1 MQITFVQSG
10 VPRPVSVLDEY
21 VRVTSGID
29 SADGPKADE
38 TDGEVRKA
46 RDTAV
51 SERRFRFLVAGY
63 AVSSYGTFLNMVALN
78 LFVYETTGRA
88 LAMGL
93 FMAVRLASG
102 FVAGLVV
109 GGLLARFSA
118 KSIMLWANVAQ
129 GAVMLVL
136 ILAPDGLLT
145 GALMAVS
152 VVIGACGTLFMVALR
167 SSIPEMV
174 GEDRRAWANSISIT
188 GRSLAMVAGFA
199 SAGVVVSLVGYTA
212 AFLLDMATFVAC
224 AVTVALLPIAG
235 GKGADG
241 KAADGKKAS
250 GKGTAG
256 GGADGN
262 GADGAAS
269 EGSGAEKDA
278 SGVSSAKGG
287 RRWRPVAFLALA
299 AAPGMGLMVALRGVD
314 SFGSSSHNAAL
325 PIYSTSLDASNPAV
339 FVSAFWCVWALG
351 NIGAQ
356 QVIQR
361 YAQRTGRS
369 VGALGFGYGTVV
381 MSAAFIAAFAG
392 FPLAVT
398 AVIAL
403 IAGAADGLTEV
414 AYTSHL
420 QTLPA
425 TLRGHAF
432 GLSATFENLGFGVGM
447 ILVAAALDRFSPLA
461 VVGWSHGAAVVGAVV
476 FLLRVAGVRRAARG
490 RTGLREEEAV
500 EGRPDRGDRD
510 GAEVSRG

>member
-10 VPRPVSVLDEY
+10 ALRPAPALDEY
-21 VRVTSGID
+21 VSVTSEIG

-38 TDGEVRKA
+38 PDGGSRKS
-46 RDTAV
+46 RETAV
-51 SERRFRFLVAGY
+51 SERRFRILVAGY

-109 GGLLARFSA
+109 GGLLARFTA
-118 KSIMLWANVAQ
+118 KSIMLWANVGQ

-136 ILAPDGLLT
+136 ILAPDSLVT

-174 GEDRRAWANSISIT
+174 GEDRRAWANSLSIT

-212 AFLLDMATFVAC
+212 AFLLDMATFVVC

-235 GKGADG
+235 GKGAG
-241 KAADGKKAS
+241 SAAVPEAS
-250 GKGTAG
+250 G
-256 GGADGN
+256 
-262 GADGAAS
+262 S
-269 EGSGAEKDA
+269 AEDA
-278 SGVSSAKGG
+278 SGAGKGG
-287 RRWRPVAFLALA
+287 RRWKPVAFLALA
-299 AAPGMGLMVALRGVD
+299 AAPGLGLMVALRGVD
-314 SFGSSSHNAAL
+314 AFGSSSHNAAL

-461 VVGWSHGAAVVGAVV
+461 VVGWSHGAAIVVAVV
-476 FLLRVAGVRRAARG
+476 FLLRVASLRRAEPAGPMG
-490 RTGLREEEAV
+490 RAGSTGLGKEEAV

>member
-1 MQITFVQSG
+1 
-10 VPRPVSVLDEY
+10 
-21 VRVTSGID
+21 
-29 SADGPKADE
+29 
-38 TDGEVRKA
+38 
-46 RDTAV
+46 
-51 SERRFRFLVAGY
+51 
-63 AVSSYGTFLNMVALN
+63 MVALN

-118 KSIMLWANVAQ
+118 KSIMLWANVGQ

-136 ILAPDGLLT
+136 ILAPESLVT

-152 VVIGACGTLFMVALR
+152 MVIGACGTLFMVALR

-174 GEDRRAWANSISIT
+174 GEDRRAWANSLSIT

-212 AFLLDMATFVAC
+212 AFLLDMATFVIC

-235 GKGADG
+235 GKGAGTDAGKPG
-241 KAADGKKAS
+241 KAEKS
-250 GKGTAG
+250 GP
-256 GGADGN
+256 
-262 GADGAAS
+262 
-269 EGSGAEKDA
+269 
-278 SGVSSAKGG
+278 
-287 RRWRPVAFLALA
+287 RWRPVAFLALA
-299 AAPGMGLMVALRGVD
+299 AAPGLGLMVALRGVD
-314 SFGSSSHNAAL
+314 AFGSSSHNAAL

-361 YAQRTGRS
+361 YTQRTGKT

-398 AVIAL
+398 ALIAL

-461 VVGWSHGAAVVGAVV
+461 VVGWSHGAAIVVAVV
-476 FLLRVAGVRRAARG
+476 FLLRVAA
-490 RTGLREEEAV
+490 
-500 EGRPDRGDRD
+500 
-510 GAEVSRG
+510 

>member
-1 MQITFVQSG
+1 MQITFVHSG
-10 VPRPVSVLDEY
+10 VPRPAPALDEY

-29 SADGPKADE
+29 NADGPKTDEAD
-38 TDGEVRKA
+38 GGARKN

-118 KSIMLWANVAQ
+118 KSIMLWANVGQ

-174 GEDRRAWANSISIT
+174 GEDRRAWANSLSIT

-212 AFLLDMATFVAC
+212 AFLVDMATFVAC

-235 GKGADG
+235 GRGAGGSGAAKGADG
-241 KAADGKKAS
+241 RAADG
-250 GKGTAG
+250 AG
-256 GGADGN
+256 
-262 GADGAAS
+262 
-269 EGSGAEKDA
+269 KDA
-278 SGVSSAKGG
+278 PGAPPAKGG
-287 RRWRPVAFLALA
+287 RRRRPVAFLALA

-314 SFGSSSHNAAL
+314 AFGSSSHNAAL

-392 FPLAVT
+392 FPLAAT

-461 VVGWSHGAAVVGAVV
+461 VVGWSHGAAIVVAVV
-476 FLLRVAGVRRAARG
+476 FLLRVAGVRRAERAG
-490 RTGLREEEAV
+490 RAGLRKEEAV

-510 GAEVSRG
+510 GAEVSGG

>member
-1 MQITFVQSG
+1 VF
-10 VPRPVSVLDEY
+10 DEY

-29 SADGPKADE
+29 DADGPKVNE
-38 TDGEVRKA
+38 TDGGAGKD

-109 GGLLARFSA
+109 GGLLVRFSA
-118 KSIMLWANVAQ
+118 KSIMLWANVGQ
-129 GAVMLVL
+129 GGVMLVL
-136 ILAPDGLLT
+136 ILTPESLVT

-174 GEDRRAWANSISIT
+174 GEDRRAWANSLSIT

-212 AFLLDMATFVAC
+212 AFLLDMVTFVVC

-235 GKGADG
+235 GKGAG
-241 KAADGKKAS
+241 
-250 GKGTAG
+250 GTAP
-256 GGADGN
+256 
-262 GADGAAS
+262 
-269 EGSGAEKDA
+269 EGSKG
-278 SGVSSAKGG
+278 STGSADKGG
-287 RRWRPVAFLALA
+287 SRWRPVAFLALA
-299 AAPGMGLMVALRGVD
+299 AAPGLGLMVALRGVD
-314 SFGSSSHNAAL
+314 AFGSSSHNAAL

-361 YAQRTGRS
+361 YTQRTGRT

-461 VVGWSHGAAVVGAVV
+461 VVGWSHGAAIAVATV
-476 FLLRVAGVRRAARG
+476 FLLRVAGLRRRAEHAG
-490 RTGLREEEAV
+490 RTGLRKEQAV

-510 GAEVSRG
+510 GAEISRG

>member
-1 MQITFVQSG
+1 
-10 VPRPVSVLDEY
+10 
-21 VRVTSGID
+21 
-29 SADGPKADE
+29 
-38 TDGEVRKA
+38 
-46 RDTAV
+46 
-51 SERRFRFLVAGY
+51 
-63 AVSSYGTFLNMVALN
+63 MVALN

-118 KSIMLWANVAQ
+118 KSIMLWANVGQ
-129 GAVMLVL
+129 GGVMLVL
-136 ILAPDGLLT
+136 ILAPDSLVT

-174 GEDRRAWANSISIT
+174 GEDRRAWANSLSIT
-188 GRSLAMVAGFA
+188 GRSMAMVAGFA

-212 AFLLDMATFVAC
+212 AFLLDMATFVIC

-235 GKGADG
+235 GKGAG
-241 KAADGKKAS
+241 SETGAS
-250 GKGTAG
+250 GAGKGEKEAK
-256 GGADGN
+256 
-262 GADGAAS
+262 
-269 EGSGAEKDA
+269 SGP
-278 SGVSSAKGG
+278 
-287 RRWRPVAFLALA
+287 RWRPVAFLALA
-299 AAPGMGLMVALRGVD
+299 AAPGLGLMVALRGVD
-314 SFGSSSHNAAL
+314 AFGSSSHNAAL

-361 YAQRTGRS
+361 YTQRTGKT

-461 VVGWSHGAAVVGAVV
+461 VVGWSHGAAIVVAVV
-476 FLLRVAGVRRAARG
+476 FLLRVAALRRAEPAGPMG
-490 RTGLREEEAV
+490 RAGGAGRAGLRKEEAV

>member
-10 VPRPVSVLDEY
+10 VSRPAPALDEY
-21 VRVTSGID
+21 ERVTSGIG
-29 SADGPKADE
+29 SADGPTADE
-38 TDGEVRKA
+38 PDGGSRKT

-118 KSIMLWANVAQ
+118 KSIMLWANVGQ
-129 GAVMLVL
+129 GGVMLLL
-136 ILAPDGLLT
+136 ILAPESLVT

-174 GEDRRAWANSISIT
+174 GEDRRAWANSLSIT

-212 AFLLDMATFVAC
+212 AFLLDMATFVIC

-235 GKGADG
+235 GKGAGTDAEKPG
-241 KAADGKKAS
+241 KAEKS
-250 GKGTAG
+250 GP
-256 GGADGN
+256 
-262 GADGAAS
+262 
-269 EGSGAEKDA
+269 
-278 SGVSSAKGG
+278 
-287 RRWRPVAFLALA
+287 RWRPVAFLALA
-299 AAPGMGLMVALRGVD
+299 AAPGLGLMVALRGVD
-314 SFGSSSHNAAL
+314 AFGSSSHNAAL

-361 YAQRTGRS
+361 YTQRTGKT

-461 VVGWSHGAAVVGAVV
+461 VVGWSHGAAIVVAVV
-476 FLLRVAGVRRAARG
+476 FLLRVAALRRAEPAGPMGPVGGAG
-490 RTGLREEEAV
+490 RAGLRKEEAV

>member
-1 MQITFVQSG
+1 
-10 VPRPVSVLDEY
+10 
-21 VRVTSGID
+21 
-29 SADGPKADE
+29 
-38 TDGEVRKA
+38 
-46 RDTAV
+46 
-51 SERRFRFLVAGY
+51 
-63 AVSSYGTFLNMVALN
+63 MVALN

-118 KSIMLWANVAQ
+118 KSIMLWANVGQ
-129 GAVMLVL
+129 GSVMLVL
-136 ILAPDGLLT
+136 ILAPESLVT

-174 GEDRRAWANSISIT
+174 GEDRRAWANSLSIT

-212 AFLLDMATFVAC
+212 AFLLDMATFVVC

-235 GKGADG
+235 GKGATS
-241 KAADGKKAS
+241 ADEAS
-250 GKGTAG
+250 GTEKAG
-256 GGADGN
+256 K
-262 GADGAAS
+262 S
-269 EGSGAEKDA
+269 EKAEKSEK
-278 SGVSSAKGG
+278 SGP
-287 RRWRPVAFLALA
+287 RWRPVAFLALA
-299 AAPGMGLMVALRGVD
+299 AAPGLGLMVALRGVD
-314 SFGSSSHNAAL
+314 AFGSSSHNAAL

-447 ILVAAALDRFSPLA
+447 ILVAAALDRFTPLA
-461 VVGWSHGAAVVGAVV
+461 VVGWSHGAAIVVAVV
-476 FLLRVAGVRRAARG
+476 FLLRVAGLRRAE
-490 RTGLREEEAV
+490 RTGRVGLRKEEAV

>member
-10 VPRPVSVLDEY
+10 VSRPAPALDEY
-21 VRVTSGID
+21 ERVTSGIG
-29 SADGPKADE
+29 SADGTTADE
-38 TDGEVRKA
+38 PDGGSRKT

-118 KSIMLWANVAQ
+118 KSIMLWANVGQ

-136 ILAPDGLLT
+136 ILAPESLVT

-174 GEDRRAWANSISIT
+174 GEDRRAWANSLSIT

-212 AFLLDMATFVAC
+212 AFLLDMATFVIC

-235 GKGADG
+235 GKGAGTDAGKPG
-241 KAADGKKAS
+241 KAEKS
-250 GKGTAG
+250 GP
-256 GGADGN
+256 
-262 GADGAAS
+262 
-269 EGSGAEKDA
+269 
-278 SGVSSAKGG
+278 
-287 RRWRPVAFLALA
+287 RWRPVAFLALA
-299 AAPGMGLMVALRGVD
+299 AAPGLGLMVALRGVD
-314 SFGSSSHNAAL
+314 AFGSSSHNAAL

-361 YAQRTGRS
+361 YTQRTGKT

-398 AVIAL
+398 ALIAL

-461 VVGWSHGAAVVGAVV
+461 VVGWSHGAAIVVAVV
-476 FLLRVAGVRRAARG
+476 FLLRVAALRRAEPAGPMG
-490 RTGLREEEAV
+490 RAGGAGRAGLRKEEAV

>member
-10 VPRPVSVLDEY
+10 VSRPAPALDQYE
-21 VRVTSGID
+21 RVTSGIG
-29 SADGPKADE
+29 SADGPTADE
-38 TDGEVRKA
+38 PDDGSRMT

-118 KSIMLWANVAQ
+118 KSIMLWANVGQ
-129 GAVMLVL
+129 GSVMLVL
-136 ILAPDGLLT
+136 ILAPDSVVT

-174 GEDRRAWANSISIT
+174 GEDRRAWANSLSIT

-212 AFLLDMATFVAC
+212 AFLLDMATFVIC

-235 GKGADG
+235 GKGAG
-241 KAADGKKAS
+241 SEAGAS
-250 GKGTAG
+250 GAGKGEKEAK
-256 GGADGN
+256 
-262 GADGAAS
+262 
-269 EGSGAEKDA
+269 SGP
-278 SGVSSAKGG
+278 
-287 RRWRPVAFLALA
+287 RWRPVAFLALA
-299 AAPGMGLMVALRGVD
+299 AAPGLGLMVALRGVD
-314 SFGSSSHNAAL
+314 AFGSSSHNAAL

-361 YAQRTGRS
+361 YTQRTGRT

-461 VVGWSHGAAVVGAVV
+461 VVGWSHGAAIVVAVV
-476 FLLRVAGVRRAARG
+476 FLLRVAALRRAEPAGPMG
-490 RTGLREEEAV
+490 RAGGAERVGLRKEEAV

>member
-1 MQITFVQSG
+1 MG
-10 VPRPVSVLDEY
+10 
-21 VRVTSGID
+21 
-29 SADGPKADE
+29 SADGPTADE
-38 TDGEVRKA
+38 TDGGSRKT
-46 RDTAV
+46 RDTEV

-118 KSIMLWANVAQ
+118 KSIMLWANVGQ

-136 ILAPDGLLT
+136 ILAPDSLVT

-174 GEDRRAWANSISIT
+174 GEDRRAWANSLSIT
-188 GRSLAMVAGFA
+188 GRSMAMVAGFA

-212 AFLLDMATFVAC
+212 AFLLDMATFVIC

-235 GKGADG
+235 GKGAGSEAG
-241 KAADGKKAS
+241 KPEKKAEKS
-250 GKGTAG
+250 GP
-256 GGADGN
+256 
-262 GADGAAS
+262 
-269 EGSGAEKDA
+269 
-278 SGVSSAKGG
+278 
-287 RRWRPVAFLALA
+287 RWRPVAFLALA
-299 AAPGMGLMVALRGVD
+299 AAPGLGLMVALRGVD
-314 SFGSSSHNAAL
+314 AFGSSSHNAAL

-361 YAQRTGRS
+361 YTQRTGKT

-461 VVGWSHGAAVVGAVV
+461 VVGWSHGAAIVVAVV
-476 FLLRVAGVRRAARG
+476 FLLRVAALRRAQPAGPMGPVGGAG
-490 RTGLREEEAV
+490 RAGLRKEEAV

>member
-1 MQITFVQSG
+1 M
-10 VPRPVSVLDEY
+10 DE
-21 VRVTSGID
+21 
-29 SADGPKADE
+29 ADGPKANEAGGGAGKD
-38 TDGEVRKA
+38 

-118 KSIMLWANVAQ
+118 KSIMLWANVGQ
-129 GAVMLVL
+129 GSVMLVL
-136 ILAPDGLLT
+136 ILAPESLVT

-174 GEDRRAWANSISIT
+174 GEDRRAWANSLSIT

-212 AFLLDMATFVAC
+212 AFLLDMATFVVC

-235 GKGADG
+235 GKGATS
-241 KAADGKKAS
+241 AAEAS
-250 GKGTAG
+250 GTEKAG
-256 GGADGN
+256 K
-262 GADGAAS
+262 S
-269 EGSGAEKDA
+269 EKSGP
-278 SGVSSAKGG
+278 
-287 RRWRPVAFLALA
+287 RWRPVAFLALA
-299 AAPGMGLMVALRGVD
+299 AAPGLGLMVALRGVD
-314 SFGSSSHNAAL
+314 AFGSSSHNAAL

-447 ILVAAALDRFSPLA
+447 ILVAAALDRFTPLA
-461 VVGWSHGAAVVGAVV
+461 VVGWSHGAAIVVAVV
-476 FLLRVAGVRRAARG
+476 FLLRVAGLRRAE
-490 RTGLREEEAV
+490 RTGRVGLRKEEAV

>member
-1 MQITFVQSG
+1 
-10 VPRPVSVLDEY
+10 
-21 VRVTSGID
+21 
-29 SADGPKADE
+29 
-38 TDGEVRKA
+38 
-46 RDTAV
+46 
-51 SERRFRFLVAGY
+51 
-63 AVSSYGTFLNMVALN
+63 MVALN

-102 FVAGLVV
+102 FVAGLIV
-109 GGLLARFSA
+109 GGLLVRFTA
-118 KSIMLWANVAQ
+118 KSIMLWANVGQ
-129 GAVMLVL
+129 GGVMLLL
-136 ILAPDGLLT
+136 ILSPDHLLT

-174 GEDRRAWANSISIT
+174 GEDRRAWANSLSIT

-212 AFLLDMATFVAC
+212 AFLIDMATFVAC
-224 AVTVALLPIAG
+224 AVTVAVLPIAG
-235 GKGADG
+235 GKGSGSTPEATGAAAPARDAGQDG
-241 KAADGKKAS
+241 QEGRDGQDGNSGGQDGNS
-250 GKGTAG
+250 GKVEAK
-256 GGADGN
+256 DG
-262 GADGAAS
+262 
-269 EGSGAEKDA
+269 ERSGA
-278 SGVSSAKGG
+278 G
-287 RRWRPVAFLALA
+287 RKRWTPVAFLALA
-299 AAPGMGLMVALRGVD
+299 AAPGLSLMVALRGVD
-314 SFGSSSHNAAL
+314 AFGSSSHNAAL
-325 PIYSTSLDASNPAV
+325 PIYSTTLDSANPAV

-361 YAQRTGRS
+361 YTQRTGRT
-369 VGALGFGYGTVV
+369 VGPLGFGYGTVV

-392 FPLAVT
+392 LPLAVT

-414 AYTSHL
+414 SYTSHL

-461 VVGWSHGAAVVGAVV
+461 VVGWSHGAAIVVAVV
-476 FLLRVAGVRRAARG
+476 FLVRVAGVRRAEHGG
-490 RTGLREEEAV
+490 RTEQEGPTKREGPEGRAGRAVLRKEEAV

-510 GAEVSRG
+510 GAEVPRG

>member
-10 VPRPVSVLDEY
+10 VPRPASVLDEY
-21 VRVTSGID
+21 VRVTSGMG

-38 TDGEVRKA
+38 TDGDARKA

-118 KSIMLWANVAQ
+118 KSIMLWANVGQ

-136 ILAPDGLLT
+136 ILAPDGMLT

-174 GEDRRAWANSISIT
+174 GEDRRAWANSLSIT

-212 AFLLDMATFVAC
+212 AFLVDMATFVAC

-235 GKGADG
+235 GKGAG
-241 KAADGKKAS
+241 GSAPEAA
-250 GKGTAG
+250 
-256 GGADGN
+256 
-262 GADGAAS
+262 
-269 EGSGAEKDA
+269 EGSGSSGGSGGSGAGKDA
-278 SGVSSAKGG
+278 SAAKSG

-299 AAPGMGLMVALRGVD
+299 AAPAMGLMVALRGVD
-314 SFGSSSHNAAL
+314 AFGSSSHNAAL

-461 VVGWSHGAAVVGAVV
+461 VVGWSHGAAIVVAVV
-476 FLLRVAGVRRAARG
+476 FLLRVAGVRRAE
-490 RTGLREEEAV
+490 RTGRAGLRKEEAV

-510 GAEVSRG
+510 GAEVSGG

>member
-10 VPRPVSVLDEY
+10 AACPASVLGEY

-29 SADGPKADE
+29 GADGPKANE
-38 TDGEVRKA
+38 PLGEAGKN
-46 RDTAV
+46 RDRAV

-118 KSIMLWANVAQ
+118 KSVMLWANIGQ
-129 GAVMLVL
+129 GAVMLLLV
-136 ILAPDGLLT
+136 LAPDGLLT

-174 GEDRRAWANSISIT
+174 GEDRRAWANSLSIT

-199 SAGVVVSLVGYTA
+199 SAGVVVTLVGYTA
-212 AFLLDMATFVAC
+212 AFLVDMATFVIC

-235 GKGADG
+235 GRGAGGTAADDG
-241 KAADGKKAS
+241 AAADGAM
-250 GKGTAG
+250 GGTAG
-256 GGADGN
+256 EGA
-262 GADGAAS
+262 
-269 EGSGAEKDA
+269 GAEE
-278 SGVSSAKGG
+278 VRGG

-299 AAPGMGLMVALRGVD
+299 AAPGLGLMVALRGVD
-314 SFGSSSHNAAL
+314 AFGSSSHNAAL
-325 PIYSTSLDASNPAV
+325 PIYSASLDASDPAV

-381 MSAAFIAAFAG
+381 MSAAFIAVFAG

-403 IAGAADGLTEV
+403 VAGAADGLTEV
-414 AYTSHL
+414 SYTSHL

-425 TLRGHAF
+425 GLRAHAF
-432 GLSATFENLGFGVGM
+432 GLSATLENLGFGVGM
-447 ILVAAALDRFSPLA
+447 ILVAAALDRFSPLV
-461 VVGWSHGAAVVGAVV
+461 VVGWSHGAAIVVAAV
-476 FLLRVAGVRRAARG
+476 FLLRVAALRRAG
-490 RTGLREEEAV
+490 RTEGAGRAGLRKGEAV

-510 GAEVSRG
+510 GAEVSGG

>member
-1 MQITFVQSG
+1 M
-10 VPRPVSVLDEY
+10 
-21 VRVTSGID
+21 
-29 SADGPKADE
+29 
-38 TDGEVRKA
+38 
-46 RDTAV
+46 
-51 SERRFRFLVAGY
+51 AGY

-93 FMAVRLASG
+93 FMAVRLGSG

-109 GGLLARFSA
+109 GALLARFSA
-118 KSIMLWANVAQ
+118 KSIMLWANVGQ
-129 GAVMLVL
+129 GGVMLLL
-136 ILAPDGLLT
+136 ILAPESLVT

-174 GEDRRAWANSISIT
+174 GEDRRAWANSLSIT

-212 AFLLDMATFVAC
+212 AFLLDMATFVIC

-235 GKGADG
+235 GGKGAGTDAG
-241 KAADGKKAS
+241 KPEKAGKS
-250 GKGTAG
+250 GKGG
-256 GGADGN
+256 
-262 GADGAAS
+262 
-269 EGSGAEKDA
+269 
-278 SGVSSAKGG
+278 KGG
-287 RRWRPVAFLALA
+287 SRWRPVAFLALA
-299 AAPGMGLMVALRGVD
+299 AAPGLGLMVALRGVD
-314 SFGSSSHNAAL
+314 AFGSASHNAAL

-361 YAQRTGRS
+361 YTQRTGKT

-392 FPLAVT
+392 FPLAIT

-461 VVGWSHGAAVVGAVV
+461 VVGWSHGAAIVVAVV
-476 FLLRVAGVRRAARG
+476 FLLRVTALRRAEPAGPGG
-490 RTGLREEEAV
+490 RAGGAGQAGLRKEEAV
-500 EGRPDRGDRD
+500 ERRPDRGDRD

>member
-1 MQITFVQSG
+1 MG
-10 VPRPVSVLDEY
+10 
-21 VRVTSGID
+21 

-38 TDGEVRKA
+38 TDGDTRKA

-118 KSIMLWANVAQ
+118 KSIMLWANVGQ

-136 ILAPDGLLT
+136 ILAPDGMLT

-174 GEDRRAWANSISIT
+174 GEDRRAWANSLSIT

-212 AFLLDMATFVAC
+212 AFLVDMATFVAC

-235 GKGADG
+235 GKGA
-241 KAADGKKAS
+241 
-250 GKGTAG
+250 G
-256 GGADGN
+256 GSAP
-262 GADGAAS
+262 
-269 EGSGAEKDA
+269 EGSDRSESSESSVAGKDA
-278 SGVSSAKGG
+278 SAAKSG
-287 RRWRPVAFLALA
+287 RRRRPVAFLALA

-314 SFGSSSHNAAL
+314 AFGSSSHNAAL

-461 VVGWSHGAAVVGAVV
+461 VVGWSHGAAIVVAVV
-476 FLLRVAGVRRAARG
+476 FLLRVAGVRRAE
-490 RTGLREEEAV
+490 RTGRAGLRKEEAV

-510 GAEVSRG
+510 GAEVSGG

>member
-1 MQITFVQSG
+1 M
-10 VPRPVSVLDEY
+10 E
-21 VRVTSGID
+21 
-29 SADGPKADE
+29 SADGPTADE
-38 TDGEVRKA
+38 PDDGSRKA

-93 FMAVRLASG
+93 FMAVRLGSG

-109 GGLLARFSA
+109 GALLARFSA
-118 KSIMLWANVAQ
+118 KSIMLWANVGQ
-129 GAVMLVL
+129 GGVMLLL
-136 ILAPDGLLT
+136 ILAPESLVT

-174 GEDRRAWANSISIT
+174 GEDRRAWANSLSIT

-212 AFLLDMATFVAC
+212 AFLLDMATFVIC

-235 GKGADG
+235 GGKRSGTDAGKPAEKAG
-241 KAADGKKAS
+241 KAGKAEQS
-250 GKGTAG
+250 GKGG
-256 GGADGN
+256 P
-262 GADGAAS
+262 
-269 EGSGAEKDA
+269 
-278 SGVSSAKGG
+278 
-287 RRWRPVAFLALA
+287 RWRPVAFLALA
-299 AAPGMGLMVALRGVD
+299 AAPGLGLMVALRGVD
-314 SFGSSSHNAAL
+314 AFGSASHNAAL

-361 YAQRTGRS
+361 YTQRTGKT

-461 VVGWSHGAAVVGAVV
+461 VVGWSHGAAIVVAVV
-476 FLLRVAGVRRAARG
+476 FLLRVAALRRAEPAGPSG
-490 RTGLREEEAV
+490 RAGGAGQAGLRKEEAV

>member
-1 MQITFVQSG
+1 MG
-10 VPRPVSVLDEY
+10 
-21 VRVTSGID
+21 

-38 TDGEVRKA
+38 ADGGARRFREA

-118 KSIMLWANVAQ
+118 KNIMLWANVGQ

-174 GEDRRAWANSISIT
+174 GEDRRAWANSLSIT

-212 AFLLDMATFVAC
+212 AFVVDMATFVAC

-241 KAADGKKAS
+241 KGGDAKGAG
-250 GKGTAG
+250 GTA
-256 GGADGN
+256 A
-262 GADGAAS
+262 

-278 SGVSSAKGG
+278 SGAASAKGG

-314 SFGSSSHNAAL
+314 AFGSSSHNAAL

-461 VVGWSHGAAVVGAVV
+461 VVGWSHGAAIVVAVV
-476 FLLRVAGVRRAARG
+476 FLLRVAGVRRAERAG
-490 RTGLREEEAV
+490 RAGRAGLRKEEAV

-510 GAEVSRG
+510 GAEVSGG

>member
-1 MQITFVQSG
+1 MG
-10 VPRPVSVLDEY
+10 
-21 VRVTSGID
+21 
-29 SADGPKADE
+29 SAGGPTADE
-38 TDGEVRKA
+38 TDGGSRKT
-46 RDTAV
+46 RDTEV

-118 KSIMLWANVAQ
+118 KSIMLWANVGQ
-129 GAVMLVL
+129 GGVMLVL
-136 ILAPDGLLT
+136 ILAPDSLVT

-174 GEDRRAWANSISIT
+174 GEDRRAWANSLSIT
-188 GRSLAMVAGFA
+188 GRSMAMVAGFA

-212 AFLLDMATFVAC
+212 AFLLDMATFVIC

-235 GKGADG
+235 GKGAG
-241 KAADGKKAS
+241 SEAGAS
-250 GKGTAG
+250 GAGKGEKEAK
-256 GGADGN
+256 
-262 GADGAAS
+262 
-269 EGSGAEKDA
+269 SGP
-278 SGVSSAKGG
+278 
-287 RRWRPVAFLALA
+287 RWRPVAFLALA
-299 AAPGMGLMVALRGVD
+299 AAPGLGLMVALRGVD
-314 SFGSSSHNAAL
+314 AFGSSSHNAAL

-361 YAQRTGRS
+361 YTQRTGKT

-461 VVGWSHGAAVVGAVV
+461 VVGWSHGAAIVVAVV
-476 FLLRVAGVRRAARG
+476 FLLRVAAPWDQPTTA
-490 RTGLREEEAV
+490 
-500 EGRPDRGDRD
+500 
-510 GAEVSRG
+510 S

>member
-1 MQITFVQSG
+1 MG
-10 VPRPVSVLDEY
+10 
-21 VRVTSGID
+21 

-38 TDGEVRKA
+38 TDGDARKA

-118 KSIMLWANVAQ
+118 KSIMLWANVGQ

-136 ILAPDGLLT
+136 ILAPDGMLT

-174 GEDRRAWANSISIT
+174 GEDRRAWANSLSIT

-212 AFLLDMATFVAC
+212 AFLVDMATFVAC

-235 GKGADG
+235 GKGAG
-241 KAADGKKAS
+241 GSAPEAA
-250 GKGTAG
+250 
-256 GGADGN
+256 
-262 GADGAAS
+262 
-269 EGSGAEKDA
+269 EGSGSSGGSGAGKDA
-278 SGVSSAKGG
+278 SAAKSG

-299 AAPGMGLMVALRGVD
+299 AAPAMGLMVALRGVD
-314 SFGSSSHNAAL
+314 AFGSSSHNAAL

-461 VVGWSHGAAVVGAVV
+461 VVGWSHGAAIVVAVV
-476 FLLRVAGVRRAARG
+476 FLLRVAGVRRAE
-490 RTGLREEEAV
+490 RTGRAGLRKEEAV

-510 GAEVSRG
+510 GAEVSGG

>member
-10 VPRPVSVLDEY
+10 VPRPASVLDEY
-21 VRVTSGID
+21 VRVTSGMG
-29 SADGPKADE
+29 SADGPKADK
-38 TDGEVRKA
+38 TDGDSRKA

-118 KSIMLWANVAQ
+118 KSIMLWANVGQ

-136 ILAPDGLLT
+136 ILAPDGMLT

-174 GEDRRAWANSISIT
+174 GEDRRAWANSLSIT

-212 AFLLDMATFVAC
+212 AFLVDMATFVAC

-235 GKGADG
+235 GKGA
-241 KAADGKKAS
+241 
-250 GKGTAG
+250 G
-256 GGADGN
+256 GSAPEG
-262 GADGAAS
+262 S
-269 EGSGAEKDA
+269 EGSGGSGAGTDA
-278 SGVSSAKGG
+278 SAAKSG
-287 RRWRPVAFLALA
+287 RRRRPVAFLALA

-314 SFGSSSHNAAL
+314 AFGSSSHNAAL

-392 FPLAVT
+392 FPLIVT

-461 VVGWSHGAAVVGAVV
+461 VVGWSHGAAIAVAVV
-476 FLLRVAGVRRAARG
+476 FLLRVAGVRRAERAG
-490 RTGLREEEAV
+490 GAGLRKEEAV

-510 GAEVSRG
+510 GAEVSGG

>member
-1 MQITFVQSG
+1 
-10 VPRPVSVLDEY
+10 
-21 VRVTSGID
+21 
-29 SADGPKADE
+29 
-38 TDGEVRKA
+38 
-46 RDTAV
+46 
-51 SERRFRFLVAGY
+51 
-63 AVSSYGTFLNMVALN
+63 MVALN

-118 KSIMLWANVAQ
+118 KSIMLWANVGQ
-129 GAVMLVL
+129 GSVMLVL

-174 GEDRRAWANSISIT
+174 GEDRRAWANSLSIT

-199 SAGVVVSLVGYTA
+199 SAGIVVSLVGYTA
-212 AFLLDMATFVAC
+212 AFVVDMATFVVC

-235 GKGADG
+235 GKGA
-241 KAADGKKAS
+241 KAGEADAE
-250 GKGTAG
+250 GT
-256 GGADGN
+256 GGAS
-262 GADGAAS
+262 ADAEGAAGA
-269 EGSGAEKDA
+269 EAKGSGAGEDA
-278 SGVSSAKGG
+278 SSAKGG
-287 RRWRPVAFLALA
+287 GRWRPVALLALA

-314 SFGSSSHNAAL
+314 AFGSSSHNAAL
-325 PIYSTSLDASNPAV
+325 PIYSTTLDASNPAV

-403 IAGAADGLTEV
+403 IAGGADGLTEV
-414 AYTSHL
+414 AYT
-420 QTLPA
+420 
-425 TLRGHAF
+425 
-432 GLSATFENLGFGVGM
+432 
-447 ILVAAALDRFSPLA
+447 
-461 VVGWSHGAAVVGAVV
+461 
-476 FLLRVAGVRRAARG
+476 
-490 RTGLREEEAV
+490 
-500 EGRPDRGDRD
+500 
-510 GAEVSRG
+510 

>member
-1 MQITFVQSG
+1 MG
-10 VPRPVSVLDEY
+10 
-21 VRVTSGID
+21 
-29 SADGPKADE
+29 SADGPKADKA
-38 TDGEVRKA
+38 DGGARESREAQEA

-118 KSIMLWANVAQ
+118 KSIMLWANVGQ

-174 GEDRRAWANSISIT
+174 GEDRRAWANSLSIT

-212 AFLLDMATFVAC
+212 AFVVDMATFVAC

-235 GKGADG
+235 GKGADAAKG
-241 KAADGKKAS
+241 ADGK
-250 GKGTAG
+250 
-256 GGADGN
+256 GADGT
-262 GADGAAS
+262 AA
-269 EGSGAEKDA
+269 EGSGAR
-278 SGVSSAKGG
+278 KGG

-314 SFGSSSHNAAL
+314 AFGSSSHNAAL
-325 PIYSTSLDASNPAV
+325 PIYSTSLDTSNPAV

-461 VVGWSHGAAVVGAVV
+461 VVGWSHGAAIVVAVV
-476 FLLRVAGVRRAARG
+476 FLLRVAGVRRAG
-490 RTGLREEEAV
+490 RVGRAGRAGLRKEEAV

-510 GAEVSRG
+510 GAEVSGG

>member
-1 MQITFVQSG
+1 MG
-10 VPRPVSVLDEY
+10 
-21 VRVTSGID
+21 

-38 TDGEVRKA
+38 ADGGARKSREAQEA

-118 KSIMLWANVAQ
+118 KSIMLWANVGQ
-129 GAVMLVL
+129 GSVMLVL

-174 GEDRRAWANSISIT
+174 GEDRRAWANSLSIT

-212 AFLLDMATFVAC
+212 AFVVDMATFVAC

-235 GKGADG
+235 GKGADAAKG
-241 KAADGKKAS
+241 ADGK
-250 GKGTAG
+250 
-256 GGADGN
+256 GADGK
-262 GADGAAS
+262 GADGTAA
-269 EGSGAEKDA
+269 EGSGAGKDA
-278 SGVSSAKGG
+278 PGAASAKGG

-314 SFGSSSHNAAL
+314 AFGSSSHNAAL
-325 PIYSTSLDASNPAV
+325 PIYSTSLDTSNPAV

-461 VVGWSHGAAVVGAVV
+461 VVGWSHGAAIVVAVV
-476 FLLRVAGVRRAARG
+476 FLLRVAGVRRAG
-490 RTGLREEEAV
+490 RVGRAGRAGLRKEEAV

-510 GAEVSRG
+510 GAEVSGG

>member
-10 VPRPVSVLDEY
+10 VSRPAPALDEY
-21 VRVTSGID
+21 ERVTSGIE
-29 SADGPKADE
+29 SADGPTADE
-38 TDGEVRKA
+38 PDDGSGKA

-93 FMAVRLASG
+93 FMAVRLGSG

-109 GGLLARFSA
+109 GALLARFSA
-118 KSIMLWANVAQ
+118 KSIMLWANVGQ
-129 GAVMLVL
+129 GGVMLLL
-136 ILAPDGLLT
+136 ILAPESLVT

-174 GEDRRAWANSISIT
+174 GEDRRAWANSLSIT
-188 GRSLAMVAGFA
+188 GRSLAMVVGFA

-212 AFLLDMATFVAC
+212 AFLLDMATFVIC

-235 GKGADG
+235 GGKGARTDG
-241 KAADGKKAS
+241 GKPEKAEKS
-250 GKGTAG
+250 GKGG
-256 GGADGN
+256 P
-262 GADGAAS
+262 
-269 EGSGAEKDA
+269 
-278 SGVSSAKGG
+278 
-287 RRWRPVAFLALA
+287 RWRPVAFLALA
-299 AAPGMGLMVALRGVD
+299 AAPGLGLMVALRGVD
-314 SFGSSSHNAAL
+314 AFGSASHNAAL

-361 YAQRTGRS
+361 YTQRTGKT

-461 VVGWSHGAAVVGAVV
+461 VVGWSHGAAIVVAVV
-476 FLLRVAGVRRAARG
+476 FLLRVATLRRAEPAGPSG
-490 RTGLREEEAV
+490 RAGGAGQAGLRKEEAV

>member
-1 MQITFVQSG
+1 MG
-10 VPRPVSVLDEY
+10 
-21 VRVTSGID
+21 
-29 SADGPKADE
+29 SADGPTADE
-38 TDGEVRKA
+38 TDGDARKA

-136 ILAPDGLLT
+136 VLAPDGMLT

-174 GEDRRAWANSISIT
+174 GEDRRAWANSLSIT

-212 AFLLDMATFVAC
+212 AFLVDMATFVAC
-224 AVTVALLPIAG
+224 AVTVALLPIVG
-235 GKGADG
+235 GKGA
-241 KAADGKKAS
+241 
-250 GKGTAG
+250 G
-256 GGADGN
+256 GSAPEGSES
-262 GADGAAS
+262 S
-269 EGSGAEKDA
+269 EGSVGSGAGKDA
-278 SGVSSAKGG
+278 SAAKSG

-314 SFGSSSHNAAL
+314 AFGSSSHNAAL

-461 VVGWSHGAAVVGAVV
+461 VVGWSHGAAIVVAVV
-476 FLLRVAGVRRAARG
+476 FLLRVAGVRRAE
-490 RTGLREEEAV
+490 RTGLRKEEAV

>member
-1 MQITFVQSG
+1 M
-10 VPRPVSVLDEY
+10 E
-21 VRVTSGID
+21 
-29 SADGPKADE
+29 SADGPTADE
-38 TDGEVRKA
+38 PDDGSRKT

-93 FMAVRLASG
+93 FMAVRLGSG

-109 GGLLARFSA
+109 GALLARFSA
-118 KSIMLWANVAQ
+118 KSIMLWANVGQ
-129 GAVMLVL
+129 GGVMLLL
-136 ILAPDGLLT
+136 ILAPESLVT

-174 GEDRRAWANSISIT
+174 GEDRRAWANSLSIT

-212 AFLLDMATFVAC
+212 AFLLDMATFVIC

-235 GKGADG
+235 GGRGAGNDAG
-241 KAADGKKAS
+241 KPEKAEKAERS
-250 GKGTAG
+250 GKGG
-256 GGADGN
+256 P
-262 GADGAAS
+262 
-269 EGSGAEKDA
+269 
-278 SGVSSAKGG
+278 
-287 RRWRPVAFLALA
+287 RWRPVAFLALA
-299 AAPGMGLMVALRGVD
+299 AAPGLGLMVALRGVD
-314 SFGSSSHNAAL
+314 AFGSASHNAAL

-361 YAQRTGRS
+361 YTQRTGKT

-461 VVGWSHGAAVVGAVV
+461 VVGWSHGAAIVVAVV
-476 FLLRVAGVRRAARG
+476 FLLRVAALRRAEPPGPSG
-490 RTGLREEEAV
+490 RSGGAGQAGLRKEEAV

>member
-1 MQITFVQSG
+1 M
-10 VPRPVSVLDEY
+10 E
-21 VRVTSGID
+21 
-29 SADGPKADE
+29 SADGPTADE
-38 TDGEVRKA
+38 PDDGSRKA

-93 FMAVRLASG
+93 FMAVRLGSG

-109 GGLLARFSA
+109 GALLARFSA
-118 KSIMLWANVAQ
+118 KSIMLWANVGQ
-129 GAVMLVL
+129 GGVMLLL
-136 ILAPDGLLT
+136 ILAPESLVT

-174 GEDRRAWANSISIT
+174 GEDRRAWANSLSIT

-212 AFLLDMATFVAC
+212 AFLLDMATFVIC

-235 GKGADG
+235 GGKGSGTDAGKPAEKTG
-241 KAADGKKAS
+241 KAEQS
-250 GKGTAG
+250 GKGG
-256 GGADGN
+256 
-262 GADGAAS
+262 
-269 EGSGAEKDA
+269 
-278 SGVSSAKGG
+278 KGG
-287 RRWRPVAFLALA
+287 PRWRPVAFLALA
-299 AAPGMGLMVALRGVD
+299 AAPGLGLMVALRGVD
-314 SFGSSSHNAAL
+314 AFGSASHNAAL

-361 YAQRTGRS
+361 YTQRTGRT

-461 VVGWSHGAAVVGAVV
+461 VVGWSHGAAIVVAVV
-476 FLLRVAGVRRAARG
+476 FLLRVAALRRAEPAGPSG
-490 RTGLREEEAV
+490 REGGAGQAGLRKEEAV

>member
-1 MQITFVQSG
+1 M
-10 VPRPVSVLDEY
+10 DE
-21 VRVTSGID
+21 
-29 SADGPKADE
+29 ADGPKANEAGGGAGKD
-38 TDGEVRKA
+38 

-118 KSIMLWANVAQ
+118 KSIMLWANVGQ
-129 GAVMLVL
+129 GSVMLVL
-136 ILAPDGLLT
+136 ILAPESLVT

-174 GEDRRAWANSISIT
+174 GEDRRAWANSLSIT

-212 AFLLDMATFVAC
+212 AFLLDMATFVVC

-235 GKGADG
+235 GKGATSAAGASGTEKDG
-241 KAADGKKAS
+241 K
-250 GKGTAG
+250 
-256 GGADGN
+256 
-262 GADGAAS
+262 S
-269 EGSGAEKDA
+269 EKAEKSEK
-278 SGVSSAKGG
+278 SGP
-287 RRWRPVAFLALA
+287 RWRPVAFLALA
-299 AAPGMGLMVALRGVD
+299 AAPGLGLMVALRGVD
-314 SFGSSSHNAAL
+314 AFGSSSHNAAL

-447 ILVAAALDRFSPLA
+447 ILVAAALDRFTPLA
-461 VVGWSHGAAVVGAVV
+461 VVGWSHGAAIVVAVV
-476 FLLRVAGVRRAARG
+476 FLLRVAGLRRAE
-490 RTGLREEEAV
+490 RTGRVGLRKEEAV

>member
-1 MQITFVQSG
+1 MQITFVQSA
-10 VPRPVSVLDEY
+10 PLRPAPSLDEY

-29 SADGPKADE
+29 EADGPKANEAGGGAGKD
-38 TDGEVRKA
+38 

-118 KSIMLWANVAQ
+118 KSIMLWANVGQ
-129 GAVMLVL
+129 GSVMLVL
-136 ILAPDGLLT
+136 ILAPESLVT

-174 GEDRRAWANSISIT
+174 GEDRRAWANSLSIT

-212 AFLLDMATFVAC
+212 AFLLDMATFVVC

-235 GKGADG
+235 GKGATSAAGASGTEKDG
-241 KAADGKKAS
+241 K
-250 GKGTAG
+250 
-256 GGADGN
+256 
-262 GADGAAS
+262 S
-269 EGSGAEKDA
+269 EKAEKSEK
-278 SGVSSAKGG
+278 SGP
-287 RRWRPVAFLALA
+287 RWRPVAFLALA
-299 AAPGMGLMVALRGVD
+299 AAPGLGLMVALRGVD
-314 SFGSSSHNAAL
+314 AFGSSSHNAAL

-447 ILVAAALDRFSPLA
+447 ILVAAALDRFTPLA
-461 VVGWSHGAAVVGAVV
+461 VVGWSHGAAIVVAVV
-476 FLLRVAGVRRAARG
+476 FLLRVAGLRRAE
-490 RTGLREEEAV
+490 RTGRVGLRKEEAV